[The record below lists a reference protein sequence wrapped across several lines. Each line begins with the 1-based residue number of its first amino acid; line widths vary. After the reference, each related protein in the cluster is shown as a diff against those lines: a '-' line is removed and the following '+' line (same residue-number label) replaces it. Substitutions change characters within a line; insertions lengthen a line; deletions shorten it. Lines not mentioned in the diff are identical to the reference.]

1 MRNIIHKI
9 ICIKVS
15 RVIRIWSSPQDSIA
29 VKSLYLFGRR
39 LCDVETPKP
48 SQTRYRSDK
57 GRFLTEFQLIFLT
70 PAVPMPRF

>member
-15 RVIRIWSSPQDSIA
+15 RVIRIWGNPQDSIA

-39 LCDVETPKP
+39 LCDVETRKA
-48 SQTRYRSDK
+48 TRQE
-57 GRFLTEFQLIFLT
+57 FLKSLNWL
-70 PAVPMPRF
+70 

>member
-15 RVIRIWSSPQDSIA
+15 RVIRIWGNPQDSIA

-39 LCDVETPKP
+39 LCDVETRKA
-48 SQTRYRSDK
+48 TRQE
-57 GRFLTEFQLIFLT
+57 FLKSFNI
-70 PAVPMPRF
+70 R

>member
-29 VKSLYLFGRR
+29 VKSLYLFGQR
-39 LCDVETPKP
+39 LCDVETRKA
-48 SQTRYRSDK
+48 TKRE
-57 GRFLTEFQLIFLT
+57 FLKSLNWL
-70 PAVPMPRF
+70 

>member
-15 RVIRIWSSPQDSIA
+15 RVIRIWGNPQDSIA

-39 LCDVETPKP
+39 LCDVI
-48 SQTRYRSDK
+48 R
-57 GRFLTEFQLIFLT
+57 
-70 PAVPMPRF
+70 

>member
-15 RVIRIWSSPQDSIA
+15 RVIRIWGNPQDSIA

-39 LCDVETPKP
+39 LCDVETRKA
-48 SQTRYRSDK
+48 TRQE
-57 GRFLTEFQLIFLT
+57 FLKSFNIH
-70 PAVPMPRF
+70 